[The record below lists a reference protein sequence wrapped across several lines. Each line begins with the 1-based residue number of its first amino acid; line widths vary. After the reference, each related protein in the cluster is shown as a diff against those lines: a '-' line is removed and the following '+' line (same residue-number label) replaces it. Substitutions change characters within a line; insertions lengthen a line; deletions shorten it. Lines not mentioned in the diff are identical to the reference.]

1 MALNL
6 LRFLRSTKL
15 FFSITS
21 DFKGKLW
28 DEFWGCQAYI
38 GLDMP
43 LIKSM
48 PVYERKYQIARHNDK
63 TKTDAEERESA
74 IRNRKNKK

>member
-1 MALNL
+1 VTHILQH
-6 LRFLRSTKL
+6 FLRSTKL
-15 FFSITS
+15 FFSITN
-21 DFKGKLW
+21 DFKPKLF

-38 GLDMP
+38 GLDMN
-43 LIKSM
+43 LIKNM

-63 TKTDAEERESA
+63 TKKDNEEREAA